1 MPEMPARITGAVLWG
16 SAVVGGA
23 SLEAL
28 DELALEALDEGLEA
42 IELSSASS
50 DDRDLE
56 SELLALA
63 ASSPSVGTHCA

>member
-1 MPEMPARITGAVLWG
+1 MPARITGAVLWG

-28 DELALEALDEGLEA
+28 DDELALEALDEGLEA
-42 IELSSASS
+42 IVLSSASS
-50 DDRDLE
+50 ADRDLE